1 MIIRRK
7 AIDSLMGYT
16 TGVIPL
22 ALICK
27 LGHGDNSSSI
37 DQHHCVL
44 IIAQDAL
51 FHRDYLFSWYST
63 LFVTREPAELADE
76 NSG

>member
-1 MIIRRK
+1 
-7 AIDSLMGYT
+7 MGYT
-16 TGVIPL
+16 FGL
-22 ALICK
+22 NMK
-27 LGHGDNSSSI
+27 LGYGDNSSSI
-37 DQHHCVL
+37 DQHHCVR

>member
-1 MIIRRK
+1 
-7 AIDSLMGYT
+7 MGT
-16 TGVIPL
+16 PGLILL
-22 ALICK
+22 ALIRK

-37 DQHHCVL
+37 DQHHCVR
-44 IIAQDAL
+44 ITAQDAL
-51 FHRDYLFSWYST
+51 FHRDYQFSWYSR